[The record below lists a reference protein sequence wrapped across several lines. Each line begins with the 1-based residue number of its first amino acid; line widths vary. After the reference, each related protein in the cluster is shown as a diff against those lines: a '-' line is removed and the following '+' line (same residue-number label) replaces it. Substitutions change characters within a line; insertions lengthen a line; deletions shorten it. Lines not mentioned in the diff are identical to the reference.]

1 MGVTGCGKT
10 TVGIALAEALGIE
23 FIDSDDLHPES
34 NKKKMSSGTP
44 LTDADREPWLQEVS
58 KTLQS
63 HESIV
68 VACSALKKSYRSTI
82 SAGAPSTKFVH
93 LSGSQ
98 ELIFARLSERSH
110 HFMPIGLLDSQFETL
125 EPLDHTE
132 TGKVFEIS
140 QPVDQIVNEVI
151 AWLKGQSLPIH
162 QEVGDKQLH
171 LHH

>member
-1 MGVTGCGKT
+1 MKIVVMGVTGCGKT

-23 FIDSDDLHPES
+23 FIDSDVLHSEA

-44 LTDADREPWLQEVS
+44 LTDSDREPWLQDVS
-58 KTLQS
+58 KALQS
-63 HESIV
+63 HESVV

-82 SAGAPSTKFVH
+82 LAGAPTTKFVH

-110 HFMPIGLLDSQFETL
+110 HFMPIGLLDSQFQTL

-140 QPVDQIVNEVI
+140 KPVDEIVNEVI
-151 AWLKGQSLPIH
+151 LWIGN
-162 QEVGDKQLH
+162 
-171 LHH
+171 

>member
-44 LTDADREPWLQEVS
+44 LTDADREPWLQVVS
-58 KTLQS
+58 KTLQK
-63 HESIV
+63 HESVV

-82 SAGAPSTKFVH
+82 LAGAPTTKFVH
-93 LSGSQ
+93 LSGSK

-110 HFMPIGLLDSQFETL
+110 HFMPIGLLDSQFQTL
-125 EPLDHTE
+125 EPLDPE
-132 TGKVFEIS
+132 ESGKVFEIS
-140 QPVDQIVNEVI
+140 KPVDEIVNEVI
-151 AWLKGQSLPIH
+151 LWIGN
-162 QEVGDKQLH
+162 
-171 LHH
+171 

>member
-23 FIDSDDLHPES
+23 FIDSDDLHSES

-44 LTDADREPWLQEVS
+44 LTDADREPWLQAVS
-58 KTLQS
+58 KTLQNY
-63 HESIV
+63 ESIV

-82 SAGAPSTKFVH
+82 LAGASTTKFVH

-110 HFMPIGLLDSQFETL
+110 HFMPIGLLDSQFQTL
-125 EPLDHTE
+125 EPLNPE
-132 TGKVFEIS
+132 ERGKVFDIDKPIDEIVREAVLWIS
-140 QPVDQIVNEVI
+140 T
-151 AWLKGQSLPIH
+151 
-162 QEVGDKQLH
+162 
-171 LHH
+171 

>member
-1 MGVTGCGKT
+1 MKIVVMGVTGCGKT

-23 FIDSDDLHPES
+23 FIDSDDLHSES

-44 LTDADREPWLQEVS
+44 LTDADREPWLQVVS
-58 KTLQS
+58 KTLQN

-82 SAGAPSTKFVH
+82 IAGAPTTKFIH
-93 LSGSQ
+93 LTGSK

-110 HFMPIGLLDSQFETL
+110 HFMPIGLLDSQFQTL

-132 TGKVFEIS
+132 IGKVFDIS
-140 QPVDQIVNEVI
+140 KPVDQIVDEASSWI
-151 AWLKGQSLPIH
+151 AG
-162 QEVGDKQLH
+162 
-171 LHH
+171 

>member
-1 MGVTGCGKT
+1 MKIVVMGVTGCGKT
-10 TVGIALAEALGIE
+10 SVGIALAEKLGIE
-23 FIDSDDLHPES
+23 FIDSDVLHSDS

-44 LTDADREPWLQEVS
+44 LTDSDREPWLQAVS
-58 KTLQS
+58 EALQR
-63 HESIV
+63 HEKIV

-82 SAGAPSTKFVH
+82 LAGAPTTKFVH

-110 HFMPIGLLDSQFETL
+110 HFMPIGLLDSQFQTL

-140 QPVDQIVNEVI
+140 QPVDQIDNEVI
-151 AWLKGQSLPIH
+151 AWL
-162 QEVGDKQLH
+162 
-171 LHH
+171 

>member
-1 MGVTGCGKT
+1 MKIVVMGVTGCGKT

-23 FIDSDDLHPES
+23 FIDSDVLHSES

-44 LTDADREPWLQEVS
+44 LTDSDREPWLQAVS
-58 KTLQS
+58 EALQR
-63 HESIV
+63 HEKIV

-82 SAGAPSTKFVH
+82 LAGAPTTKFVH

-110 HFMPIGLLDSQFETL
+110 HFMPIGLLDSQFQTL
-125 EPLDHTE
+125 EPLVHTE

-140 QPVDQIVNEVI
+140 KPVDQIVNEVI
-151 AWLKGQSLPIH
+151 AWL
-162 QEVGDKQLH
+162 
-171 LHH
+171 

>member
-1 MGVTGCGKT
+1 MKIVVMGVTGCGKT
-10 TVGIALAEALGIE
+10 TVGIALAGALGIE
-23 FIDSDDLHPES
+23 FIDSDVLHSES

-44 LTDADREPWLQEVS
+44 LTDSDRKPWLQEVS
-58 KTLQS
+58 KALQS
-63 HESIV
+63 HESV
-68 VACSALKKSYRSTI
+68 VIACSALKKSYRSTI
-82 SAGAPSTKFVH
+82 LAGAPTTKFIH

-110 HFMPIGLLDSQFETL
+110 HFMPIGLLDSQFQTL

-151 AWLKGQSLPIH
+151 AWL
-162 QEVGDKQLH
+162 
-171 LHH
+171 

>member
-1 MGVTGCGKT
+1 MKIVVMGVTGCGKT
-10 TVGIALAEALGIE
+10 TVGIALAEKLGIE
-23 FIDSDDLHPES
+23 FIDSDVLHSES
-34 NKKKMSSGTP
+34 NKTKMSSGTP
-44 LTDADREPWLQEVS
+44 LTDSDREPWLQAVS
-58 KTLQS
+58 EALQR
-63 HESIV
+63 HEKIV

-82 SAGAPSTKFVH
+82 LAGSPTTKFVH

-110 HFMPIGLLDSQFETL
+110 HFMPIGLLDSQFQTL

-151 AWLKGQSLPIH
+151 AWL
-162 QEVGDKQLH
+162 
-171 LHH
+171 